1 MARIAFLVPN
11 LGGGGME
18 RVALTL
24 VGGFAERGHE
34 VDLVVMEKRG
44 ELLGEVPDGV
54 NVIELKV
61 SRIRSVLRP
70 LIRYLRERRPDAI
83 QISMWPLTVIDILAA
98 RLLRVPMRV
107 VVSDHSSLSQ
117 QYRSNRLT
125 VAWIRSTIRLFYPL
139 ADARIG
145 VSRGTAQNLAK
156 LSGLPEEQFTI
167 IYNPV
172 PAPAE
177 QLPRTDVEARWGSA
191 KARIIS
197 VGTLKN
203 QKNHALLIKAFADFA
218 RAHDAKLLILG
229 EGELRPELQR
239 LIDDLGLVDR
249 AELVG
254 FVVDTAPYYASADL
268 FVLSSDY
275 EGFALVLVEAL
286 HAGLKIVSTDC
297 PDGPAEILDYGKF
310 GRLVRVGDRAGLAA
324 AMAGE
329 LADARDSQAQ
339 RSRAAD
345 FADDAAVEAYLQVLL
360 PPRAELSSEAAPAA
374 PLPRQARGSSRR

>member
-34 VDLVVMEKRG
+34 VDLVVMAKRG

-83 QISMWPLTVIDILAA
+83 QISMWPLTVIGILAA
-98 RLLRVPMRV
+98 RLSRVPMRV

-145 VSRGTAQNLAK
+145 VARGTAQNLAK
-156 LSGLPEEQFTI
+156 LSGLPE
-167 IYNPV
+167 
-172 PAPAE
+172 
-177 QLPRTDVEARWGSA
+177 
-191 KARIIS
+191 
-197 VGTLKN
+197 
-203 QKNHALLIKAFADFA
+203 
-218 RAHDAKLLILG
+218 
-229 EGELRPELQR
+229 
-239 LIDDLGLVDR
+239 
-249 AELVG
+249 
-254 FVVDTAPYYASADL
+254 
-268 FVLSSDY
+268 
-275 EGFALVLVEAL
+275 
-286 HAGLKIVSTDC
+286 
-297 PDGPAEILDYGKF
+297 
-310 GRLVRVGDRAGLAA
+310 
-324 AMAGE
+324 
-329 LADARDSQAQ
+329 
-339 RSRAAD
+339 
-345 FADDAAVEAYLQVLL
+345 
-360 PPRAELSSEAAPAA
+360 
-374 PLPRQARGSSRR
+374 